1 MGQHTLYDIK
11 RQQMFGHW
19 PGMLAMVHEMP
30 EKLASAV
37 VLAEWHQLAQEFLRL
52 LNKKTYLI

>member
-19 PGMLAMVHEMP
+19 PGMLATMHEVP
-30 EKLASAV
+30 EKLVSAV
-37 VLAEWHQLAQEFLRL
+37 VLAEWHQLAQEFLWL
-52 LNKKTYLI
+52 LNKNAYLI